1 MIHEIFFY
9 VLMTCNF
16 VNMIHIGMFTV
27 GANLYD
33 MRTFRRLSLEKKQ
46 MKAYKRKPLVSV
58 VIAAHNEAP
67 IITRT
72 LDSVRASKYPNIE
85 IIVIDD
91 GSTDETAAVVRNYI
105 RKLPQFKVASYIRR
119 NSQTL
124 LLKRRYVRADVGK
137 MRMILVSQH
146 NAGKGAA
153 LNNGIEHYV
162 RGKFVMTL
170 DADSLLQPNAI
181 TNAVRY
187 FDDPNIIGVAANVRV
202 IGSQGLV
209 GTLQKFE
216 HMIGYRSKKFYT
228 LANCEFVVG
237 GVASTYRTNILKE
250 AKMYDTDTI
259 TEDIG
264 LSLKLVALN
273 GNRQMR
279 IVYGSDVVAMTEGVQ
294 TFKALFRQRYR
305 WKMGSLQNLIK
316 YSYLLGNNDA
326 KYSRM
331 LTLYRLPMAVFGELL
346 LLIEPLTLGYVVW
359 LSFHY
364 HTFSLAIGAY
374 VTITLYVLWTI
385 WPDEHMSNRDKIKMS
400 LQSLGLYLLF
410 YAMDTVQVT
419 AIFRCLAHYK
429 QITHRKQDQ
438 TWTSP
443 ARSVQVA
450 AQV

>member
-9 VLMTCNF
+9 ILMTCNL
-16 VNMIHIGMFTV
+16 VNMTHIGLFTV
-27 GANLYD
+27 GANIYD
-33 MRTFRRLSLEKKQ
+33 IRNFRRTHLDGKKEKT
-46 MKAYKRKPLVSV
+46 YKRKPLVSV
-58 VIAAHNEAP
+58 VIAAHNEAS

-72 LDSVRASKYPNIE
+72 LDSVRASNYKNIE
-85 IIVIDD
+85 IIVVDD
-91 GSTDETAAVVRNYI
+91 GSTDKTAAVVRNYI
-105 RKLPQFKVASYIRR
+105 RRLPQFKTASYIRR
-119 NSQTL
+119 SSRTL
-124 LLKRRYVRADVGK
+124 RLKRGYVRADVGK
-137 MRMILVSQH
+137 MRMVLVSQQ

-170 DADSLLQPNAI
+170 DADSLLQPSSIA
-181 TNAVRY
+181 NAVKY
-187 FDDPNIIGVAANVRV
+187 FENPNIIGVAANVRV
-202 IGSQGLV
+202 INSPGLV

-228 LANCEFVVG
+228 LANCEFIVG

-250 AKMYDTDTI
+250 AKMYDTDTV

-264 LSLKLVALN
+264 FSLKLVAMH
-273 GNRQMR
+273 GNSQYR
-279 IVYGSDVVAMTEGVQ
+279 IVYGSDVIAMTEGVQ

-364 HTFSLAIGAY
+364 HTLALAFGAY

-385 WPDEHMSNRDKIKMS
+385 WPDEHMSAKDKVKMS
-400 LQSLGLYLLF
+400 LQSLYLYLLF
-410 YAMDTVQVT
+410 YAMDTVQIT

-429 QITHRKQDQ
+429 QIVYRKHDQ
-438 TWTSP
+438 TWVSP
-443 ARSVQVA
+443 ARSVQTA
-450 AQV
+450 NA